1 MCEVDSFMLRLTKI
15 IFFYKIALIFNVAIQ
30 KKTEGNI
37 FKGSVFKFVM

>member
-30 KKTEGNI
+30 KNRREHFQGQ
-37 FKGSVFKFVM
+37 